1 MLHLLEYL
9 IDQLSLEEMEL
20 FLTQA
25 WFIWNR
31 RNGVIHDG
39 RYIDPET
46 LNRCAAEYL
55 EDYKCA

>member
-9 IDQLSLEEMEL
+9 IDQISLEEMEL

-46 LNRCAAEYL
+46 LNQLAAEYL